1 MDAQERKYRRWTI
14 VVVAFAVIGAI
25 AVVVYLVNRPEDRE
39 ERQPLAISFDEAAS
53 TYGDPIAFDSAYLA
67 SSEGNIDT
75 ARHYTATRVEV
86 IVRKTQ
92 PATHR
97 FGPHLTATVTS
108 VSGATMQ
115 CEMGRTYLWSDN
127 SQSLSIYCGES
138 FVPFEELSDWASVSL
153 VASPY

>member
-25 AVVVYLVNRPEDRE
+25 AVVVYLVNTPEDRE

-53 TYGDPIAFDSAYLA
+53 TYGDPIAFDNAYLA
-67 SSEGNIDT
+67 SYEGNIDT
-75 ARHYTATRVEV
+75 GRHYTETRVEF
-86 IVRKTQ
+86 IVRRTQ

-97 FGPHLTATVTS
+97 RGPLLTAIVTS
-108 VSGATMQ
+108 TSGATMQ
-115 CEMGRTYLWSDN
+115 CEMGKTHLWGDG
-127 SQSLSIYCGES
+127 SLNLSLYCGEI
-138 FVPFEELSDWASVSL
+138 FVPFEELSDWTSVSL